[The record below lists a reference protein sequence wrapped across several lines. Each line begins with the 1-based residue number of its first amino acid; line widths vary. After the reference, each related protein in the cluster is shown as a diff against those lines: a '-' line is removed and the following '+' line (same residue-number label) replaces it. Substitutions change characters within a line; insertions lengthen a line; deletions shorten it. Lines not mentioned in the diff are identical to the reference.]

1 MFSWLVCRVCFDPA
15 GPFHLRMLGS
25 HDRREG
31 RSDCEAVVLESY
43 SPMESNPSPKKRL
56 AMTSLRIVCGLEE
69 LAMHSRSG
77 LTHVLS
83 ILDPNYPRPEVFSA
97 FDEHAKLE
105 LRFHDAI
112 EPKRG
117 VRLSREKDVAAILE
131 FGERLHAEPNQGQRV
146 VLVHCHAGISRSTA
160 AMAMLIA
167 QAHPELDEEGVFERL
182 IAIRPRA
189 WPNSRM
195 VGYADDL
202 LRRNGRLIEA
212 LAGLYRAQIP
222 RIPGIAEYM
231 RDNGRRREYEMAGQ
245 TRPSVEPSRADAG
258 RSPAA
263 GKGSGRARKGK
274 EWVGKG
280 KEGNGRGGSGRGRG
294 RKGQGQGI

>member
-1 MFSWLVCRVCFDPA
+1 MFSWSVCRVCFDPA
-15 GPFHLRMLGS
+15 GPFHLRMVGS

-77 LTHVLS
+77 LTNVLS
-83 ILDPNYPRPEVFSA
+83 ILDPHYPKPEVFSG

-112 EPKRG
+112 EPAKG
-117 VRLSREKDVAAILE
+117 VRLPREKDVAAILE

-167 QAHPELDEEGVFERL
+167 QAHPELDEKGRL
-182 IAIRPRA
+182 RTPDRDQTASLAQFADGWVCRRSSASKRP
-189 WPNSRM
+189 
-195 VGYADDL
+195 ADRGAGRLVQGTDPAHPGD
-202 LRRNGRLIEA
+202 RGIHARQWAAPRIRNGRSDPTEC
-212 LAGLYRAQIP
+212 
-222 RIPGIAEYM
+222 
-231 RDNGRRREYEMAGQ
+231 
-245 TRPSVEPSRADAG
+245 
-258 RSPAA
+258 
-263 GKGSGRARKGK
+263 
-274 EWVGKG
+274 
-280 KEGNGRGGSGRGRG
+280 
-294 RKGQGQGI
+294 